1 MARKRMISPDI
12 WQSEDFSKLSTLAKV
27 VFIGM
32 FSNADDEGRGR
43 GKAVYLKSIIFPYDE
58 TIRVADIDKTLS
70 EISSNM
76 SVIFYSHNENV
87 YYELTNW
94 TIWQKVEKPQISKI
108 PAFDENDK
116 SFQLLFGEQSGNNQR
131 VVPLNKNRIEKEE
144 NRKEI
149 YSRVIDYL
157 NKKIGSNYKSTAD
170 KTKQLIDA
178 RLNAGF
184 TEQDFY
190 IVIDKKCSAWLND
203 EKMCKYLR
211 PETLFGN
218 KFEGYLNEVL
228 KNTTNTKEVEDWL
241 NE

>member
-1 MARKRMISPDI
+1 MNYIKQLNAFYELLIVNPLSSSALCLYSILLHINNKCNWITEFTVANSTLQTFTSLSRVALDRARNELIQKGYIKYKKGTGNQAGKYLIVCFDTQNDTQNDTQI
-12 WQSEDFSKLSTLAKV
+12 VTQNDTQSENINKQKLK
-27 VFIGM
+27 
-32 FSNADDEGRGR
+32 
-43 GKAVYLKSIIFPYDE
+43 LK
-58 TIRVADIDKTLS
+58 
-70 EISSNM
+70 
-76 SVIFYSHNENV
+76 
-87 YYELTNW
+87 
-94 TIWQKVEKPQISKI
+94 QKH
-108 PAFDENDK
+108 
-116 SFQLLFGEQSGNNQR
+116 
-131 VVPLNKNRIEKEE
+131 IEKE
-144 NRKEI
+144 NKRKEI
-149 YSRVIDYL
+149 YSRIIDYL